1 MSPLAP
7 EFRAR
12 PYLAPDMA
20 ICNPADLPQIL
31 KKGQRVLGLDVGTKT
46 IGLALSDTL
55 LMVATPLRT
64 VRRTRFKADAAEVLR
79 EVDAHGVGALA
90 IGLPIALDGRESPRS
105 QSVRQFARNLLEIRD
120 LPVVFWDER
129 LSTAAVERTMIE
141 ADLTRRRRSEIIDR
155 TAAAYILQGLL
166 DRLAHDRANETARST

>member
-1 MSPLAP
+1 
-7 EFRAR
+7 
-12 PYLAPDMA
+12 MA
-20 ICNPADLPQIL
+20 ICNPADLPQII

-64 VRRTRFKADAAEVLR
+64 IRRTRFKADAAEVLR
-79 EVDAHGVGALA
+79 DVDAHGVGALA

-105 QSVRQFARNLLEIRD
+105 QSVRQFAHNLLAVRD

-166 DRLAHDRANETARST
+166 DRLAHDRASETARST